1 MNVLIALIG
10 TCGIKNAQTQT
21 RTTGD
26 MFGTSKLQKVLSLA
40 KMPPSNGEGEGGAK
54 KLGLR
59 VNCVTALSVPLN
71 GL

>member
-1 MNVLIALIG
+1 
-10 TCGIKNAQTQT
+10 
-21 RTTGD
+21 

-40 KMPPSNGEGEGGAK
+40 KMPQSNGEGEGGTK